1 MEQQLDQ
8 QAGVLLEEALAARA
22 FAVNCLRHRGD

>member
-8 QAGVLLEEALAARA
+8 QAGVLLEEALAERGVRCELA
-22 FAVNCLRHRGD
+22 RHRGD